1 MEAPHK
7 YMAGWW
13 GIVGWVGLGMALV
26 GCSASSADMGAT
38 PGGAQDNDL
47 AQTQIEQGGVPKPEA
62 ITVEGMLNSHD
73 LPLDAVACEKDLCIN
88 AALGVAPALD
98 THKSAIFLQMGFGS
112 GIDAAT
118 FHRSPLNLAV
128 VVDRSGS
135 MAGTKL
141 MAVQTALSH
150 LLDQL
155 GEADRLAL
163 VSFDQ
168 NVSVLRESAPV
179 SDRESIRALLPQI
192 TPGGTTDM
200 GAGLRVGFEQVGL
213 SAGQAGVSDRVMVL
227 TDAETNTGDTSTA
240 TFVSLAQQHA
250 ARGIGLTVFGVGTD
264 LNQDLVLAITKL
276 RGGNYIFLQDS
287 DKISTVFDT
296 DFDYLVTPLAYDLK
310 FTLVPAAGFRVA
322 RVYGYPA
329 WQVGSATA
337 EIDVATVFLSR
348 NHGALVARLEPSAGW
363 PAGQPPIGELGLTY
377 IPAAGGEAV
386 TQAFAS
392 SYGGTTALADN
403 TIYYSETPV
412 RRTVAFVNAALGE
425 HDACTLY
432 WNGNVSSAVSLL
444 DETERMLESESA
456 ALDDLELSEEAANVA
471 KLRLNMQSRP
481 PNQATNTDESGDGPM
496 VPFSCTLGGARP
508 GHAGWLPVVGLVVAI
523 GAARRRRQQIRRRHR
538 SASRA
543 RS

>member
-1 MEAPHK
+1 
-7 YMAGWW
+7 MA
-13 GIVGWVGLGMALV
+13 VA
-26 GCSASSADMGAT
+26 GCGSSSSDMGAT

-47 AQTQIEQGGVPKPEA
+47 ANTQIEQGGVPKPEA
-62 ITVEGMLNSHD
+62 VTVEGMLNAHD

-88 AALGVAPALD
+88 AELGVAPALD
-98 THKSAIFLQMGFGS
+98 TRKSAMFLQMGFDS

-118 FHRSPLNLAV
+118 FHRTPLNLGV

-141 MAVQTALSH
+141 VAVRTALSH

-155 GEADRLAL
+155 TEADRLAL
-163 VSFDQ
+163 VLFDQ
-168 NVSVLRESAPV
+168 NVNVLLPSTPV
-179 SDRESIRALLPQI
+179 SDRESIRALLAQI
-192 TPGGTTDM
+192 KEGGSTDM
-200 GAGLRVGFEQVGL
+200 AAGLRAGFEQVGAN
-213 SAGQAGVSDRVMVL
+213 AGQAGVSDRVMVL

-240 TFVSLAQQHA
+240 TFVSLATENA

-264 LNQDLVLAITKL
+264 LNQDLVLSISKL
-276 RGGNYIFLQDS
+276 RGGNYFFLQDS

-363 PAGQPPIGELGLTY
+363 PTGQPPLAELALTY
-377 IPAAGGEAV
+377 TPAAGGDPVTEA
-386 TQAFAS
+386 FSS
-392 SYGGTTALADN
+392 SYGGTSPLADD
-403 TIYYSETPV
+403 TIYYSQTAV

-425 HDACTLY
+425 HDACSLY
-432 WNGNVSSAVSLL
+432 WHNNVSGAVSLL
-444 DETERMLESESA
+444 DDTERMLISESSE
-456 ALDDLELSEEAANVA
+456 LDDLELYEAATNVQ
-471 KLRLNMQSRP
+471 KLRANMQTTSP
-481 PNQATNTDESGDGPM
+481 TQSSSTGQDGDGPM
-496 VPFSCTLGGARP
+496 VPFSCTLGRVGARR
-508 GHAGWLPVVGLVVAI
+508 AGWLPALLLVA
-523 GAARRRRQQIRRRHR
+523 GAAAARRRRRR
-538 SASRA
+538 
-543 RS
+543 

>member
-1 MEAPHK
+1 MEAAHRIRP
-7 YMAGWW
+7 GWW
-13 GIVGWVGLGMALV
+13 GIVGWLGLGMSVA
-26 GCSASSADMGAT
+26 GCGSSSAGMGAT

-47 AQTQIEQGGVPKPEA
+47 ANTQIEQGGVPKPEA
-62 ITVEGMLNSHD
+62 VTVEGMLNSHD
-73 LPLDAVACEKDLCIN
+73 LPLDGVACEKELCIN
-88 AALGVAPALD
+88 AAVGVAPALD
-98 THKSAIFLQMGFGS
+98 THRSAVFLQMGFDS

-118 FHRSPLNLAV
+118 FHRLPLNLGV

-141 MAVQTALSH
+141 TAVRTALSH

-155 GEADRLAL
+155 SEADRLAIVL
-163 VSFDQ
+163 FDQ
-168 NVSVLRESAPV
+168 NVSVLLESTPV

-192 TPGGTTDM
+192 VEGGATDM
-200 GAGLRVGFEQVGL
+200 GAGLSAGFEQVGKN
-213 SAGQAGVSDRVMVL
+213 AGQAGVSDRVMVL
-227 TDAETNTGDTSTA
+227 TDAETNTGDTSTS
-240 TFVSLAQQHA
+240 TFVSLAQTNA
-250 ARGIGLTVFGVGTD
+250 ARGIGLTVFGVGID

-310 FTLVPAAGFRVA
+310 FTLVPAAAFRVA

-363 PAGQPPIGELGLTY
+363 PTGQPPIGELGLTY
-377 IPAAGGEAV
+377 TPAAGGETV
-386 TQAFAS
+386 TEAFSS
-392 SYGGTTALADN
+392 SYAGTTALGDN
-403 TIYYSETPV
+403 TIYYSQTPV

-425 HDACTLY
+425 HDACSLY
-432 WNGNVSSAVSLL
+432 WNNNVSGAMSLL
-444 DETERMLESESA
+444 DETGRMLQTESS

-471 KLRLNMQSRP
+471 KLRQNMQSRAP
-481 PNQATNTDESGDGPM
+481 SGSTDTAEYGDDGMFP
-496 VPFSCTLGGARP
+496 SCAVTRL
-508 GHAGWLPVVGLVVAI
+508 GHARSIGWLLGALGLIAI
-523 GAARRRRQQIRRRHR
+523 GARRRRERPRDRN
-538 SASRA
+538 
-543 RS
+543 